1 MSREVLLD
9 LGFLTEDERDLI
21 NNVISKDAEIRKAEQ
36 GRIGSLRKELDE
48 LKENGLSEDELES
61 KNEKYCARCQTYFG
75 IILNRGAYCPRCE
88 LKVCKVCRVNDID
101 DGWICTLCNKV
112 REVKAQ
118 SGAWFFQGHKE
129 KNGNLFGSLL
139 VRQSLRRLP
148 GIQPKGHKEPSN
160 PFIEDEEPSNPF
172 IEDEEPSN
180 PFTSGNRGR
189 SSERLS
195 GQADL
200 NSNQAKW
207 NGGHKMGYQYSD
219 DSDEDSEQRSRDGSL
234 EYKHDDTASDRT
246 LSKGESDSSESL
258 DSDHDVTLAT
268 NADELSPVAT
278 REMALRAKP
287 NTAKRDGH
295 SGGNVEQQGLPKDTE
310 YEFGI
315 SKDTQD
321 IRDRPPSFNQNA
333 HQSGGNIVQ
342 KKLVGYTK
350 SDEGTIRNT
359 QKVRSRPGS
368 LSLDEDMS
376 YVSAPRFNIPLKRR
390 QSSGS
395 LPISEARSDEGFE
408 KHRCRS
414 EEYLSKSER
423 MLDRNEPSADVIIAC
438 KKTRDEIKD
447 QNISG
452 TLEDVFGTGESNY
465 KDIEIDLKD
474 ENKGDLFDMRDEL
487 SADDISPE
495 AESDEETQ
503 DDDGRLEFSIHEDT
517 VCKES
522 GIVVESSPEILSEN
536 FSADNIAA
544 ELDMDEFTRDDDETA
559 HKESGIV
566 VDSSPNVDQ
575 PKQLSEQ
582 DFEIPSTDEKRK
594 GSYDD
599 SISDSDARQ
608 NGLASDLPSS
618 VLLKMKTVPEMLL
631 ETLMKYR
638 GIVCVLES
646 KKLGKKIN

>member
-246 LSKGESDSSESL
+246 LSKG
-258 DSDHDVTLAT
+258 
-268 NADELSPVAT
+268 
-278 REMALRAKP
+278 
-287 NTAKRDGH
+287 
-295 SGGNVEQQGLPKDTE
+295 
-310 YEFGI
+310 
-315 SKDTQD
+315 
-321 IRDRPPSFNQNA
+321 
-333 HQSGGNIVQ
+333 
-342 KKLVGYTK
+342 
-350 SDEGTIRNT
+350 DEGMNT
-359 QKVRSRPGS
+359 PTEEARRLPSVSTSVNSSFLLGTF
-368 LSLDEDMS
+368 LMS
-376 YVSAPRFNIPLKRR
+376 WILC
-390 QSSGS
+390 
-395 LPISEARSDEGFE
+395 PISLHIRE
-408 KHRCRS
+408 
-414 EEYLSKSER
+414 
-423 MLDRNEPSADVIIAC
+423 V
-438 KKTRDEIKD
+438 
-447 QNISG
+447 
-452 TLEDVFGTGESNY
+452 
-465 KDIEIDLKD
+465 
-474 ENKGDLFDMRDEL
+474 
-487 SADDISPE
+487 
-495 AESDEETQ
+495 
-503 DDDGRLEFSIHEDT
+503 
-517 VCKES
+517 
-522 GIVVESSPEILSEN
+522 
-536 FSADNIAA
+536 
-544 ELDMDEFTRDDDETA
+544 
-559 HKESGIV
+559 
-566 VDSSPNVDQ
+566 Q
-575 PKQLSEQ
+575 P
-582 DFEIPSTDEKRK
+582 
-594 GSYDD
+594 
-599 SISDSDARQ
+599 
-608 NGLASDLPSS
+608 
-618 VLLKMKTVPEMLL
+618 
-631 ETLMKYR
+631 
-638 GIVCVLES
+638 
-646 KKLGKKIN
+646 